1 MSRFN
6 PEQLTKAISE
16 MLDHS
21 RKIKPRG
28 FVETVDIQ
36 VGIKDYDLKRDKPIN
51 STLALPAIPNP
62 EKKVAI
68 ICDAFDMDRAKA
80 IGLDYYDLD
89 TLGLF
94 NKDPKKVKKFA
105 RKYDV
110 FLASASVHRRIVRV
124 LGPGLNKAGKFPNA
138 ISTEDDLQQK
148 VNEARATIKFQ
159 LKKVLCMS
167 QPVGNVKM
175 SESALRKNITLCINF
190 IVSLFAAKRG
200 WQNIRSIHIKS
211 TMGPSFK
218 IL

>member
-6 PEQLTKAISE
+6 PEVLTEAIGK
-16 MLDHS
+16 MLEYS
-21 RKIKPRG
+21 KKTKPRN
-28 FVETVDIQ
+28 FVESVDIQ

-51 STLALPAIPNP
+51 STIVLPNIPNP
-62 EKKVAI
+62 EKKIAI
-68 ICDAFDMDRAKA
+68 ICDAYDMDRAKA

-89 TLGLF
+89 TLALF

-105 RKYDV
+105 KKYDA

-124 LGPGLNKAGKFPNA
+124 LGPGLNKAGKFPTAVNND
-138 ISTEDDLQQK
+138 DDLVKK
-148 VNEARATIKFQ
+148 VDEARATVKFQ
-159 LKKVLCMS
+159 LKKALCMNQS
-167 QPVGNVKM
+167 VGNVKM
-175 SESALRKNITLCINF
+175 SEEKLKRNIILSINF

-218 IL
+218 IV